1 MNIITTNELKDI
13 LANRKGATPIAF
25 SAITNTDAKKTGNPH
40 AAILKFSAVQAMTG
54 INYENNVNNQLAR
67 EGKEANFE
75 AAERQWGNNL
85 NNSLVE
91 LRGKFY
97 LVARVLRAKK
107 PVYIAKGHDKS
118 LKVVSKEAIAQF
130 LKTPSKATT
139 QGTDKEVVYRNYSL
153 ENIRS
158 ISIDGKKYQ
167 LVPATTL

>member
-1 MNIITTNELKDI
+1 MNLITVPELKEI
-13 LANRKGATPIAF
+13 LLNRKGATPIAF
-25 SAITNTDAKKTGNPH
+25 SAITDTKAKKTGNPY
-40 AAILKFSAVQAMTG
+40 AAVLKFSAVQAMTG

-67 EGKEANFE
+67 EGKEADFV
-75 AAERQWGNNL
+75 AQERTWGENVNG
-85 NNSLVE
+85 SLVVK
-91 LRGKFY
+91 GDKSY

-107 PVYIAKGHDKS
+107 PVFIVKGRDGKLSTIAKA
-118 LKVVSKEAIAQF
+118 AIAH
-130 LKTPSKATT
+130 LLPAERKAEN